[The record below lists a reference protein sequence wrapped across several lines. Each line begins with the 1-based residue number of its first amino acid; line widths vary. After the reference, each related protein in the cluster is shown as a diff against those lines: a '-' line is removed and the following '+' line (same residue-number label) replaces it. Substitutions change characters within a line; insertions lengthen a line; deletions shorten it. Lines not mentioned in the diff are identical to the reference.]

1 MAFVA
6 MYADT
11 DEWEHGS
18 RLFKCG
24 AQSSECRLQSFDRAG
39 AKELGPTRANF
50 FLFFSGAVDDFRLVQ
65 TLGPAPLKK
74 MWVLGGRV
82 L

>member
-1 MAFVA
+1 MRG
-6 MYADT
+6 
-11 DEWEHGS
+11 WERG
-18 RLFKCG
+18 RVQKPGRGCLFKERTQL
-24 AQSSECRLQSFDRAG
+24 APISFC
-39 AKELGPTRANF
+39 
-50 FLFFSGAVDDFRLVQ
+50 FFSGAVDDFRLVQ